1 MESKGDPLPVPIPLT
16 PKGFKSTKKNIMRK
30 EEQYKMM
37 FGELE
42 RYIAAHCRTEDHKK
56 VLDFLLEVIGKSDKI
71 SASNIRCSNTSSS
84 EIVVSAG
91 DKDKVELDVAL
102 QQLDR
107 YSAMTERE
115 KSDFNLSKDGVLR
128 STIESPMSPTSFVS
142 EPFPKKPRLGTGSGK
157 SLLEIWTTRIEKEN
171 AKKHVPFAGERSLGE
186 KAKLYLS
193 LERKENDGSGERPG
207 ASAAEV

>member
-1 MESKGDPLPVPIPLT
+1 
-16 PKGFKSTKKNIMRK
+16 
-30 EEQYKMM
+30 M

-128 STIESPMSPTSFVS
+128 
-142 EPFPKKPRLGTGSGK
+142 
-157 SLLEIWTTRIEKEN
+157 
-171 AKKHVPFAGERSLGE
+171 
-186 KAKLYLS
+186 
-193 LERKENDGSGERPG
+193 
-207 ASAAEV
+207 

>member
-1 MESKGDPLPVPIPLT
+1 MITL
-16 PKGFKSTKKNIMRK
+16 
-30 EEQYKMM
+30 QY
-37 FGELE
+37 
-42 RYIAAHCRTEDHKK
+42 H
-56 VLDFLLEVIGKSDKI
+56 
-71 SASNIRCSNTSSS
+71 
-84 EIVVSAG
+84 
-91 DKDKVELDVAL
+91 
-102 QQLDR
+102 
-107 YSAMTERE
+107 
-115 KSDFNLSKDGVLR
+115 R

-193 LERKENDGSGERPG
+193 LERKENDGSAERPG